1 MIKFHHYYRVS
12 LDGVTRFE
20 TLFLEQAEEFA
31 RHLYKSE
38 KRVSDIDEVS
48 R

>member
-1 MIKFHHYYRVS
+1 MIEYRHYYRVS
-12 LDGVTRFE
+12 LNGVTRFE
-20 TLFLEQAEEFA
+20 TLFVEQAEEFA
-31 RHLYKSE
+31 RNLYRSE